1 MTLRHIPLF
10 DKSGKVQY
18 FSNHGFSLNPFSRN
32 TASDLKSKQQYFE
45 NKIRRLPQGFQ
56 VAGSNTITASILGQN
71 DEAVKRHQV
80 LLRKAAEKNRLDD
93 FQLLLRGAAIPR
105 ASVGEQ
111 AATNTNPS
119 VEQFQPPPQAPPAPR
134 ISDSI
139 SKHLAGKKSPASQ
152 PLVKQEPMVLDNI
165 QDQLISELKDK
176 LSERSRS
183 APRDF
188 LDSQGNIIAAE
199 PKESPQREVS
209 KSPEITKQSGKQ
221 SGKRSGNRWIQM
233 IQDTSNEDLLKNL
246 ENNKYKVRGGQRTKV
261 VNELRRRGV
270 DIQ

>member
-80 LLRKAAEKNRLDD
+80 LLRKAAEKNHLDD

-119 VEQFQPPPQAPPAPR
+119 VEQFQPPPQAPSAPR

-176 LSERSRS
+176 LSKRSRS
-183 APRDF
+183 APTRL
-188 LDSQGNIIAAE
+188 LDSQENIVAAE
-199 PKESPQREVS
+199 SKESP
-209 KSPEITKQSGKQ
+209 EIA
-221 SGKRSGNRWIQM
+221 KRSGDRFIQT
-233 IQDTSNEDLLKNL
+233 IQNTSNEDLLKNL